1 MKLIQRC
8 CVAALCVCAG
18 GPLYASD
25 LPVPSP
31 QSQGDVTFVTGGIG
45 IDEADAFRAAA
56 QQYNLRVTFASLR
69 GEYYAGV
76 KITLRDA
83 HGRTVIETTSDG
95 PFVYFNLRPGKYQV
109 TAENLGQSVT
119 RTALVREKR
128 GTELYIRW
136 KAPPEALTQ

>member
-1 MKLIQRC
+1 L
-8 CVAALCVCAG
+8 
-18 GPLYASD
+18 S
-25 LPVPSP
+25 
-31 QSQGDVTFVTGGIG
+31 
-45 IDEADAFRAAA
+45 
-56 QQYNLRVTFASLR
+56 
-69 GEYYAGV
+69 GEYYAVV